1 MNKYLAGLVMAGL
14 TMAGSAFAE
23 SHMSEEDL
31 MKAVTARQSTMKLYA
46 FNLGT
51 LGAMARG
58 TIDYNAEAAE
68 AAAGN
73 LVKLSS
79 MNQMAMWPAGSD
91 MESLE
96 GTKALPA
103 LWDDMAGVGEAAAAM
118 TEAAVAMEAAA
129 GTDLASLQGAM
140 GALGGACG
148 GCHKAYRASD

>member
-14 TMAGSAFAE
+14 TMAGSAIAE

-91 MESLE
+91 MGSLE

-103 LWDDMAGVGEAAAAM
+103 LWEDMAGVGEA
-118 TEAAVAMEAAA
+118 
-129 GTDLASLQGAM
+129 
-140 GALGGACG
+140 
-148 GCHKAYRASD
+148 